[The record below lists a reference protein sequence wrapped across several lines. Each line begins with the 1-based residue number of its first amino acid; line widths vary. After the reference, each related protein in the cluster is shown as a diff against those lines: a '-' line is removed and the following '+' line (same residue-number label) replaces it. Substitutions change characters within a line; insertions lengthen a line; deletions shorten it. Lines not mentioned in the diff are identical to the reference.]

1 MDEVDLTDLT
11 PHPDETNRTAALIRG
26 VAAAAHKQGF
36 EIKGFDAYMTS
47 NVLSGS
53 GLSSSA
59 AYETILGVMMNRFFC
74 EDKLTAIDIAKIGQY
89 AENIYFGKPCGLM
102 DQMASSVGGIVAI
115 DFESE
120 SAKDISFNY
129 SLQKDKLILE
139 HGEASADYRYILT
152 REDG

>member
-1 MDEVDLTDLT
+1 MNIRNNGGFVVN
-11 PHPDETNRTAALIRG
+11 ETALQPKKRRYNSM
-26 VAAAAHKQGF
+26 KKDKRF
-36 EIKGFDAYMTS
+36 W
-47 NVLSGS
+47 L
-53 GLSSSA
+53 
-59 AYETILGVMMNRFFC
+59 LGVIGILLIASIMLICFRTDKVKGIWNVDDVTAYHFDGKGHGELVLPDKEYKFVY
-74 EDKLTAIDIAKIGQY
+74 KLTKNEI
-89 AENIYFGKPCGLM
+89 
-102 DQMASSVGGIVAI
+102 SI